1 MKKATLILFAF
12 LLSASYA
19 SAQKV
24 ELTPFYGWQFGGTID
39 VTRGTLLFPASGS
52 WGFTLDVK
60 VTDEGFVEFLYS
72 RQDTTMRFQKG
83 GVGPSEEL
91 FDVAVEY
98 YQGGGGLEFGDGPA
112 RPFLALGLGATRLAA
127 KPSELGSEWRF
138 STSIAGGVKV
148 LASEHVGFRIEGRL
162 LLPFYG
168 TGFTVG
174 CGGGGCFTSVGG
186 WISTAQGN
194 LNAGLII
201 AF

>member
-1 MKKATLILFAF
+1 MKRTLILIALAF
-12 LLSASYA
+12 SSAVV
-19 SAQKV
+19 SAQTV
-24 ELTPFYGWQFGGTID
+24 ELAPFYGRQFGGTID
-39 VTRGTLLFPASGS
+39 VARGKLLFPASGS

-60 VTDEGFVEFLYS
+60 VADEAFIEFLYS
-72 RQDTTMRFQKG
+72 RQDTTMEFQQG
-83 GVGPSEEL
+83 GVGPREEL

-112 RPFLALGLGATRLAA
+112 RPFIALGVGATRVAA
-127 KPSELGSEWRF
+127 KPEGLGSEWRF
-138 STSIAGGVKV
+138 SMSVAGGLKV
-148 LASEHVGFRIEGRL
+148 LANEHIGFRLEGRL

-168 TGFTVG
+168 GGFAL
-174 CGGGGCFTSVGG
+174 GGGYAVVGG